1 MAVTD
6 LVRAF
11 SGRGVA
17 ALGLLD
23 FGGVEQRRDNR
34 CRTDADRDPRLDQLG
49 PPFLVSPIVAHSI
62 LADVDW
68 SRPYALLPGKGSAA

>member
-49 PPFLVSPIVAHSI
+49 PPFLVAFVVAHSI
-62 LADVDW
+62 LAVVG
-68 SRPYALLPGKGSAA
+68 RPNPYAVRDAKGSAA